1 MGKILLPYAMAT
13 FVLQIWYNRFFDLQ
27 TYVSHLLH
35 FSIQG
40 PYYFLLFFI
49 QLKLISPF
57 LVIWCRFCNKQKA
70 SWLWHMV
77 SVLFLCWFSSILI
90 RYTFML
96 PVHGGGKNLFG
107 GTYLLLY
114 YIGILMANYRIFER
128 LKAKRVI
135 ILSVSFVLWIIWW
148 QLSCLGKL
156 PFDTMLAA
164 YWGDGFNPPSVNF
177 IVFSI
182 ITLFICYSGF
192 GLMEDSAIKINQ
204 NIVDATAFTGRYTL
218 YIFMYHLMMR
228 DVILTFLPMVQSN
241 IWIMRFGIFIPML
254 LAPVLAVWLVR
265 QIKKQIFKDCIES

>member
-1 MGKILLPYAMAT
+1 MAT
-13 FVLQIWYNRFFDLQ
+13 FVLQVWYNRFFDLQ

-96 PVHGGGKNLFG
+96 PVHGGGKK
-107 GTYLLLY
+107 
-114 YIGILMANYRIFER
+114 IFER

-156 PFDTMLAA
+156 PFDTMLAV
-164 YWGDGFNPPSVNF
+164 YWGGGFNPPSVNF

-182 ITLFICYSGF
+182 ITLFVCYTGF
-192 GLMEDSAIKINQ
+192 GLLEDSAVKINQ
-204 NIVDATAFTGRYTL
+204 KIVDATAFIGGYTL
-218 YIFMYHLMMR
+218 YIFMYHLMVR
-228 DVILTFLPMVQSN
+228 DVVQTFLPVLQNN
-241 IWIMRFGIFIPML
+241 IWLMRVGIFIPML
-254 LAPVLAVWLVR
+254 VAPALAVWL
-265 QIKKQIFKDCIES
+265 IKKVRNRFLQIALENN